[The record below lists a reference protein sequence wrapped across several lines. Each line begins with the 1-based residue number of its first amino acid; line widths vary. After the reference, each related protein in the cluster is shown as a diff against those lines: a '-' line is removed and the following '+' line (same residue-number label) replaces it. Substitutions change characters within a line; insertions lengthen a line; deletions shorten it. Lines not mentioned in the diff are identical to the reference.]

1 VLFLDLEGEGEVGEK
16 TCCVYEEI
24 VEVIPTLTSS
34 REVLEGKLVMI
45 VGICRE
51 EWVDVRCERLE
62 ADELSRWRTNIS
74 PPVDCQLSHGQLI
87 ETSNL
92 NLRHPSCWRSMFWMR
107 YKEVVE

>member
-16 TCCVYEEI
+16 TCCAYVETA
-24 VEVIPTLTSS
+24 EVIPTLASS

-51 EWVDVRCERLE
+51 EWVDVRGERLE

-74 PPVDCQLSHGQLI
+74 PPIDRQLCHGQLI

-92 NLRHPSCWRSMFWMR
+92 NLQHQSC
-107 YKEVVE
+107 

>member
-1 VLFLDLEGEGEVGEK
+1 MLFLDLEGEGEGEVGEK
-16 TCCVYEEI
+16 TCCAYWETA
-24 VEVIPTLTSS
+24 EVIPTLASS

-74 PPVDCQLSHGQLI
+74 PPVDRQICHRLLI

-92 NLRHPSCWRSMFWMR
+92 NLRHQ
-107 YKEVVE
+107 